1 MYVGGGG
8 GTPTSIGAE
17 LLDKVLER
25 CHFGAK
31 EFTVEAG
38 RPDTITSE
46 IVDVMQ
52 KHGVTKVSVNPQTFN
67 DKTLEIIQEEAKAR
81 TPTTLICLSKTS
93 LTSIWT

>member
-1 MYVGGGG
+1 MDCLVRELEQTKRIIEKKRIKVRAVYVGG

-38 RPDTITSE
+38 RPDTITPE

-52 KHGVTKVSVNPQTFN
+52 KHGVTRVSVNPQTFN
-67 DKTLEIIQEEAKAR
+67 DKNA
-81 TPTTLICLSKTS
+81 
-93 LTSIWT
+93 